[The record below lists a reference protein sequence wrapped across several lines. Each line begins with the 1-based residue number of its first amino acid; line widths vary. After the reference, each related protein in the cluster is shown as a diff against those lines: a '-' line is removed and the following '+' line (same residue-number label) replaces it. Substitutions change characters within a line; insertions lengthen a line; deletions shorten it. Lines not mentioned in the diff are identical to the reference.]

1 MKKNLCS
8 LMLASLLSL
17 SLCACKADTAQA
29 QTQPFETDDVQALVE
44 AGAFSEE
51 LETLDADLAFAL
63 YHLADYGLEREE
75 LLEGAV
81 VRSAGA
87 TCEEAA
93 VLIFAEE
100 VQAAAA
106 ASALEDYLEAQ
117 IESNENYRPQE
128 IPKLEEAVVY
138 VMEETVMF
146 VVAAD
151 QKAVEFTLS

>member
-1 MKKNLCS
+1 
-8 LMLASLLSL
+8 MLASLLGL
-17 SLCACKADTAQA
+17 SLCACKADTARARQH
-29 QTQPFETDDVQALVE
+29 PFETDEVQALVE

-100 VQAAAA
+100 EQAAGA
-106 ASALEDYLEAQ
+106 ASALEAYLEAQ
-117 IESNENYRPQE
+117 IESNEDYRPQE

-138 VMEETVMF
+138 VVEETVLF

-151 QKAVEFTLS
+151 QKAVELALF

>member
-1 MKKNLCS
+1 
-8 LMLASLLSL
+8 MLASLLSL
-17 SLCACKADTAQA
+17 SLCACKADTAQV
-29 QTQPFETDDVQALVE
+29 QTKPFETDEVQALVE

-51 LETLDADLAFAL
+51 LEALDADLAFAL
-63 YHLADYGLEREE
+63 YHLGDYGLEREE
-75 LLEGAV
+75 LLDGAV
-81 VRSAGA
+81 ARSAGA

-100 VQAAAA
+100 EQAAAA
-106 ASALEDYLEAQ
+106 ADALEAYLKAQ

-138 VMEETVMF
+138 VAGETVLF

-151 QKAVEFTLS
+151 QKEVEFTLS

>member
-1 MKKNLCS
+1 
-8 LMLASLLSL
+8 MLASLLSM

-29 QTQPFETDDVQALVE
+29 RPQPFETDEVGALVE

-100 VQAAAA
+100 EQASTAAA
-106 ASALEDYLEAQ
+106 ALEDYLTAQ
-117 IESNENYRPQE
+117 MESNEDYRPQE

-138 VMEETVMF
+138 VVEETVMF

-151 QKAVEFTLS
+151 QKAVEFVLF

>member
-1 MKKNLCS
+1 MKKKLCS
-8 LMLASLLSL
+8 LMLASLLSM
-17 SLCACKADTAQA
+17 SLCACKPAEEQSVAK
-29 QTQPFETDDVQALVE
+29 PFETADVQALVE

-63 YHLADYGLEREE
+63 YHLADYGLNREE

-93 VLIFAEE
+93 VLIFAGEE
-100 VQAAAA
+100 QAATAA
-106 ASALEDYLEAQ
+106 TALEDYLEAQ

-138 VMEETVMF
+138 VVEESVLF

-151 QKAVEFTLS
+151 QKAVEFTVF

>member
-1 MKKNLCS
+1 
-8 LMLASLLSL
+8 MLASLLGL
-17 SLCACKADTAQA
+17 SLCACEPDTARA
-29 QTQPFETDDVQALVE
+29 RSQPFETDEVQALVE

-51 LETLDADLAFAL
+51 LEALDADLAFAL

-100 VQAAAA
+100 EQAAGA
-106 ASALEDYLEAQ
+106 ASALEAYLEAQ
-117 IESNENYRPQE
+117 IESNEDYRPQE

-138 VMEETVMF
+138 VVEETVLF

-151 QKAVEFTLS
+151 QKAVELALF

>member
-1 MKKNLCS
+1 MAK
-8 LMLASLLSL
+8 
-17 SLCACKADTAQA
+17 
-29 QTQPFETDDVQALVE
+29 PFETADVQALVE

-63 YHLADYGLEREE
+63 YHLADYGLNREE

-93 VLIFAEE
+93 VLIFAGEE
-100 VQAAAA
+100 QAATAA
-106 ASALEDYLEAQ
+106 AALEDYLETQ

-138 VMEETVMF
+138 VVEESVLF

-151 QKAVEFTLS
+151 QKAVEFTVF

>member
-1 MKKNLCS
+1 
-8 LMLASLLSL
+8 MLASLLSM
-17 SLCACKADTAQA
+17 SLYACKADTEQA
-29 QTQPFETDDVQALVE
+29 RPQPFETDEVGALVE

-63 YHLADYGLEREE
+63 YHLADYGLNREE

-100 VQAAAA
+100 EQASTAAT
-106 ASALEDYLEAQ
+106 ALEDYLAAQ
-117 IESNENYRPQE
+117 MESNKDYRPQE

-138 VMEETVMF
+138 VVEETVMF

-151 QKAVEFTLS
+151 QKAVEFVLF